1 VLVYPRPEGA
11 QQKARSYADLEG
23 AGAILHT
30 TDFGYALKGNVVVDY
45 RVYST
50 NDRIPGY
57 LGEWQ
62 SVRELNR
69 RLRLQVVAALARLP

>member
-1 VLVYPRPEGA
+1 
-11 QQKARSYADLEG
+11 
-23 AGAILHT
+23 
-30 TDFGYALKGNVVVDY
+30 VVDY

-62 SVRELNR
+62 SVRKLNR